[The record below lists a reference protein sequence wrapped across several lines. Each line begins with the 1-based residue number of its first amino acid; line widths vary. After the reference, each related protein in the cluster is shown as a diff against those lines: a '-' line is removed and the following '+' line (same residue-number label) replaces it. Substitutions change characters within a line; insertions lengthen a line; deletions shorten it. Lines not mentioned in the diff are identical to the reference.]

1 MDTIK
6 RKLKMLSKSKIKTN
20 RECTTKLYLSE
31 YNPELKAQFSQTIQ
45 KTMDNGRVVE
55 SLARSQFVENTP
67 MVQSLINEYPQYK
80 QEIRKLVS
88 GQDKS
93 IDQVRTVLKIND
105 EVLVFKV
112 TQVLN
117 QIAEITDKDNRSKI
131 KNTQKL
137 LAENKRV
144 IFEATI
150 KGEVLVMADILYKN
164 DDNTYDVI
172 EIKSGSKLDEDYILD
187 TTIQYY
193 AMVKQSRIR
202 INKIYLWYINSQA
215 QDIEN
220 KTDFFNKVDMTE
232 FVKANKH
239 VYLNEVKKAQRTQR
253 SEKLPTIELGS
264 KCSDCPFFNNV
275 CGKES
280 VNNPRSVLNMP
291 NLKSKYNLFNSGV
304 KEINHEDFKTSN
316 FFKKY
321 PHIVESV
328 INNQR
333 YVNLNGIKET
343 LNSWVFPLRFFDFE
357 AYMSAF
363 PLLKNTRPY
372 QQTVVQFSLHELS
385 SSDGE
390 LKHYEWL
397 NDVLDNPKEETIKQ
411 MLKVLGSEG
420 SIVSYNKTY
429 EITRIKEMMLAYPQ
443 YQAELEAIIS
453 RFVDLMEVIKA
464 NIYDP
469 NFMGSYSLKITSPTL
484 LGYENGGYT
493 DSLIKGGHEFSD
505 YYQEFLTTTDSVR
518 RDEIKNAMLKYCKYD
533 TLNLYLIYKFLVD
546 LISNSEANL
555 NE

>member
-1 MDTIK
+1 MNTIK

-20 RECTTKLYLSE
+20 RECATKLYLSE
-31 YNPELKAQFSQTIQ
+31 YNLELKAEYSQTIQ

-55 SLARSQFVENTP
+55 ALARLQFTENTP
-67 MVQSLINEYPQYK
+67 MVQSLMNEYPQYK
-80 QEIRKLVS
+80 NEIKKLIS
-88 GQDKS
+88 SQDKS
-93 IDQVRTVLKIND
+93 IDNSRAVLNSTD
-105 EVLVFKV
+105 EILIFK
-112 TQVLN
+112 TMQVLN

-131 KNTQKL
+131 KNTQRL
-137 LAENKRV
+137 LAANKKI

-164 DDNTYDVI
+164 DDNTYDVV

-193 AMVKQSRIR
+193 AMIKQSRIR

-220 KTDFFNKVDMTE
+220 KTDFFNKVDMTDM
-232 FVKANKH
+232 VRANKH

-253 SEKLPTIELGS
+253 SETLPQIELGS
-264 KCSDCPFFNNV
+264 KC
-275 CGKES
+275 
-280 VNNPRSVLNMP
+280 SVLNMP

-304 KEINHEDFKTSN
+304 KEVGHEEFKSSN

-328 INNQR
+328 LNNQR

-372 QQTVVQFSLHELS
+372 QQTVVQFSMHELS
-385 SSDGE
+385 EAQGE

-411 MLKVLGSEG
+411 MLKNLGTEG

-429 EITRIKEMMLAYPQ
+429 EITRIKEMIVAFPQ
-443 YQAELEAIIS
+443 YQVELESMIA

-469 NFMGSYSLKITSPTL
+469 NFMGSYSLKVTSPTL
-484 LGYENGGYT
+484 LGYESGGYT

-505 YYQEFLTTTDSVR
+505 YYQEFLMTEDLTR
-518 RDEIKNAMLKYCKYD
+518 KELIKNAMLKYCKYD
-533 TLNLYLIYKFLVD
+533 TLNLYLIYEFLVD
-546 LISNSEANL
+546 LISNSEVNL